1 MASNKQQDKTAAP
14 TEKVKLL
21 KPHTHEDVLH
31 EVGAELTLNAAD
43 AEWVKAQKI
52 AEAVTA

>member
-21 KPHTHEDVLH
+21 KPHTHEDVPY
-31 EVGAELTLNAAD
+31 EAGEELTLNTAD
-43 AEWVKAQKI
+43 AEWLKAQKI